1 MSGAAAELRV
11 AAVSLI
17 AAAGALALASLQV
30 SNGIVVMAYS
40 DTVSAFGGVSPY
52 AYAVTTGTLPAGLAL
67 DPATGIISGAPTTPG
82 TSAFTITATDAHS
95 VTVNRAFSIVISSI
109 GGGS

>member
-1 MSGAAAELRV
+1 MRTTTESVSDLSSRGWDAPCSKAFAQFLPGGGAVSGAAAEIRV

-40 DTVSAFGGVSPY
+40 DPVSAFGGFSPY
-52 AYAVTTGTLPAGLAL
+52 AL
-67 DPATGIISGAPTTPG
+67 
-82 TSAFTITATDAHS
+82 
-95 VTVNRAFSIVISSI
+95 R
-109 GGGS
+109 